1 MCILISDCQCSEFSL
16 QTNASTF
23 NSTTKSTMTTP
34 NNLILIG
41 MPSCGKSTLGV
52 LLAKHLAMRFV
63 DTDLMI
69 QEEVSMR
76 LHDYQQAQGMPAFQ
90 RLEERVLCSVQSE
103 NTVIATGGSAIY
115 YPKAM
120 AHLKALGRIVFLDVP
135 LEVVRSRVGDLAE
148 RGVVFEPGTA
158 LGDLLR
164 ERQPLYQKY
173 ADSVIVCGGKPLY
186 ELVNEVAWLMTD

>member
-1 MCILISDCQCSEFSL
+1 M
-16 QTNASTF
+16 A
-23 NSTTKSTMTTP
+23 TP

-76 LHDYQQAQGMPAFQ
+76 LHDYQLSEGMAAFQ
-90 RLEERVLCSVQSE
+90 ELEERVLCSVQTE
-103 NTVIATGGSAIY
+103 RTVIATGGSAIY
-115 YPKAM
+115 YPEAM
-120 AHLKALGRIVFLDVP
+120 AHLKTLGRVVFLDVP
-135 LEVVRSRVGDLAE
+135 LEVVRSRIGDLAE
-148 RGVVFEPGTA
+148 RGVVFESGTA
-158 LGDLLR
+158 LEDLLR
-164 ERQPLYQKY
+164 ARMPLYQKY

-186 ELVNEVAWLMTD
+186 ALVEEVAWLMHD